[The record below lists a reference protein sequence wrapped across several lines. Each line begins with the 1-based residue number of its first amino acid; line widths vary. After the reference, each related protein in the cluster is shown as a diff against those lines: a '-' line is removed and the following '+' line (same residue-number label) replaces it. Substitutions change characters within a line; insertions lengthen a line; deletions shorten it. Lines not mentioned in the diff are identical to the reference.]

1 MQYGLSARA
10 VNRGA
15 AGTLAS
21 NEKALGAKTMRDHRN
36 RSGVTVLVV
45 SWALAAALHVPAA
58 GAQGSSQMAGVQPQS
73 ASANPSRTRSAAAA
87 TKRYFVDFRSR
98 NALSYGHTF
107 LLYGKLDAQGR
118 VIKSTVA
125 GLHPF
130 TESSIPWTIGHLI
143 PVPSET
149 GASDGDTE
157 DEYITASYRILLN
170 EAEYNKLVAYIKQHQ
185 EDSRLWHA
193 LLKNCNSWVGDVAQ
207 FLGLK
212 TPYSSVLLY
221 PAEYITSLR
230 EINGGRRYLDPSFA
244 GGSDPAAY
252 ASSATESNASAVK
265 PATTRTS
272 GARGSA
278 ARHTAAQGSVSGG
291 SASSASDVTS
301 RPGYTSPPQSVY

>member
-1 MQYGLSARA
+1 
-10 VNRGA
+10 
-15 AGTLAS
+15 
-21 NEKALGAKTMRDHRN
+21 MREHRN

-45 SWALAAALHVPAA
+45 SWALAATLHVPAA
-58 GAQGSSQMAGVQPQS
+58 GAQGSSQVASVQPQS

-87 TKRYFVDFRSR
+87 TRRYFVDFRSR

-118 VIKSTVA
+118 IIKSTVA

-170 EAEYNKLVAYIKQHQ
+170 EAEYNKLVAYIKQQ
-185 EDSRLWHA
+185 QKSSPLWHA
-193 LLKNCNSWVGDVAQ
+193 LLKNCNSWVGDIAQ
-207 FLGLK
+207 FMGLK

-221 PAEYITSLR
+221 PAQYITSLR
-230 EINGGRRYLDPSFA
+230 ELNGGRRYLDPSFA
-244 GGSDPAAY
+244 GGSDAGAY
-252 ASSATESNASAVK
+252 ALSAPGSNAAAAK
-265 PATTRTS
+265 PSTTRRSTT
-272 GARGSA
+272 RGSIPGQTA
-278 ARHTAAQGSVSGG
+278 ARA
-291 SASSASDVTS
+291 SASSGSPLSGSDVTS
-301 RPGYTSPPQSVY
+301 GTGNASPAQSIY